1 MISSKTDMEYMK
13 ERGKIMIL
21 GIILEFIVVSCI
33 IVKILNIKYRDQEH
47 LKKAN
52 SLFTA
57 LLLIYLLIINTQ
69 RDSVISFISSYSI
82 IYIITLIIY
91 IVLIIIETINIM
103 RGKG

>member
-1 MISSKTDMEYMK
+1 
-13 ERGKIMIL
+13 MIL

-103 RGKG
+103 RRKG

>member
-1 MISSKTDMEYMK
+1 
-13 ERGKIMIL
+13 MIL

-33 IVKILNIKYRDQEH
+33 IVKILNIKYRYQEH

-91 IVLIIIETINIM
+91 IVLIIIETINTM
-103 RGKG
+103 KGKG

>member
-1 MISSKTDMEYMK
+1 
-13 ERGKIMIL
+13 MIL

-33 IVKILNIKYRDQEH
+33 IVKILNIKYRNQSY

>member
-1 MISSKTDMEYMK
+1 
-13 ERGKIMIL
+13 MIL

-82 IYIITLIIY
+82 IYISIRISI

>member
-1 MISSKTDMEYMK
+1 
-13 ERGKIMIL
+13 MIL
-21 GIILEFIVVSCI
+21 SIILEFIVVSCI
-33 IVKILNIKYRDQEH
+33 IIKILNIKYRDQDH

-57 LLLIYLLIINTQ
+57 LLMIYLLIINTQ

-91 IVLIIIETINIM
+91 IVLIIIETKKHDEGKRIM
-103 RGKG
+103 YKK